1 LKIIINDGDKMK
13 MTNISV
19 ISLLLLSLIVVG
31 LTNAQYTNSTTTPIV
46 GSPNSIFCS
55 IYKSLNLQVY
65 EMPLIL
71 TFVGGGAV
79 VIAYEAFKRMALQKE
94 EKEGVADADLSQVM
108 SRTYTTI
115 ILVIIIVAAVVIIL
129 SIAPLI
135 AC

>member
-19 ISLLLLSLIVVG
+19 ISFLLLSLILVG
-31 LTNAQYTNSTTTPIV
+31 LTNAQSTNSATTPIV
-46 GSPNSIFCS
+46 GAQNAIACT
-55 IYKSLNLQVY
+55 IYKSLNLQAY

-94 EKEGVADADLSQVM
+94 EKEGAGDADLAQVM
-108 SRTYTTI
+108 SRGYTTI
-115 ILVIIIVAAVVIIL
+115 ILVIIIVAAVVTLL

>member
-1 LKIIINDGDKMK
+1 MK

-19 ISLLLLSLIVVG
+19 ISFLLLSLIVVG
-31 LTNAQYTNSTTTPIV
+31 LTNAQSTNSTTIPIV
-46 GSPNSIFCS
+46 GAPNSIACT
-55 IYKSLNLQVY
+55 IYKSLNLQSY

-71 TFVGGGAV
+71 TFVAGGAV

-94 EKEGVADADLSQVM
+94 EKEGVADADLAQVM

-115 ILVIIIVAAVVIIL
+115 ILVIIIVAAVVILL
-129 SIAPLI
+129 SVAPLI